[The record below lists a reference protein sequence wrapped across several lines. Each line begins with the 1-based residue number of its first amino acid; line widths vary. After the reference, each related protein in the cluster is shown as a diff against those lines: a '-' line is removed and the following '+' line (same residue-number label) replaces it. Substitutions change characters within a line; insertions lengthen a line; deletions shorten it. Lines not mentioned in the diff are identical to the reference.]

1 MVAGALANSPKWTNP
16 RSPGRMHGGGTC
28 GQQLHGSPVPVG
40 IASQGSL
47 KLEPATIKPTVV
59 AYQPASQSG
68 HGVDVALRAL
78 GRVIS

>member
-1 MVAGALANSPKWTNP
+1 
-16 RSPGRMHGGGTC
+16 MHGGGTC

-47 KLEPATIKPTVV
+47 KLEPATIKPTV

-68 HGVDVALRAL
+68 HCVDVALRAL